1 MSLPVPKND
10 FEIVLPENAEKE
22 LEETEMET
30 GFIEDSSDIEA
41 RKQVR
46 HVPFSSCKYCK
57 METYCC
63 CVPMFVLSGSAGRRK
78 GERVEAATHCC
89 AEESPPTH

>member
-22 LEETEMET
+22 LEETEMEL
-30 GFIEDSSDIEA
+30 GFIEDSSDVEA

-46 HVPFSSCKYCK
+46 HDSFCPCKYCK
-57 METYCC
+57 M
-63 CVPMFVLSGSAGRRK
+63 
-78 GERVEAATHCC
+78 
-89 AEESPPTH
+89 